1 MLCVEMLRHGY
12 TLVAK
17 FHYLHHDEKDQRY
30 ADLSELGE
38 RLISAAKKANIR
50 ITLIPI
56 SYQKGGF
63 DLSAEV
69 HLRRFLSKDVDDY
82 FYYSK
87 PLMNSSNL

>member
-1 MLCVEMLRHGY
+1 MLLNDY

-17 FHYLHHDEKDQRY
+17 FHYLHHDEKGQRY
-30 ADLSELGE
+30 ANLSELGE
-38 RLISAAKKANIR
+38 RLISAAIKANIR
-50 ITLIPI
+50 IKLIPI
-56 SYQKGGF
+56 SYQKGDFG
-63 DLSAEV
+63 LSAEV